1 MKLTENI
8 LRQTI
13 KEVIDEILGN
23 DLEEVFADPKT
34 VSHALD
40 PSKPARTKTVRV
52 PKPPATRASREEK
65 EKYKKLVRKRQANVK
80 EDLDETWDPI
90 AGSEALDVP
99 AMEEDLHEDGYDD
112 EMEEELY
119 EELDELGELDEL
131 DTGPVT
137 ASEVPEV
144 PEVKPPTDP
153 PKPPPPVMPAK
164 TPSGMTIKEQVSA
177 KHNRIFES
185 LVKQVT
191 KR

>member
-23 DLEEVFADPKT
+23 DLEEQFADPKT

-40 PSKPARTKTVRV
+40 PVRPARRKPLPVVKGV
-52 PKPPATRASREEK
+52 PG
-65 EKYKKLVRKRQANVK
+65 RKRKGESAQQFKQRVLKKAQN
-80 EDLDETWDPI
+80 EDLDETWDPV
-90 AGSEALDVP
+90 AGSAALDVP

-119 EELDELGELDEL
+119 EELDELDEL
-131 DTGPVT
+131 DVPDIQ
-137 ASEVPEV
+137 PEV
-144 PEVKPPTDP
+144 PEVKPPPVP
-153 PKPPPPVMPAK
+153 PEVEKPV
-164 TPSGMTIKEQVSA
+164 SGMTIKEQVSA
-177 KHNRIFES
+177 KHDRIFES
-185 LVKQVT
+185 LVKKVT